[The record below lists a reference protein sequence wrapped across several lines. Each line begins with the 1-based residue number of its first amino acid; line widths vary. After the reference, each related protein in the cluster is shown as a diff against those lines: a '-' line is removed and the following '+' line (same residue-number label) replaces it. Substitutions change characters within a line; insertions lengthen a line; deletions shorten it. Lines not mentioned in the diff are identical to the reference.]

1 MKLTIITA
9 DNAVYKDGVSYSDLD
24 LSTCGIPED
33 VWALQWQDTS
43 GWIENKSALVQ
54 NQDVTELPI
63 WANACLTKWDE
74 AKAAEE
80 AAAKQAAEE
89 AAAKQAAEEAA
100 AKQAAEEAA
109 QQTTQE

>member
-24 LSTCGIPED
+24 LSSCGIPTN

-43 GWIENKSALVQ
+43 GWIEDKSALVD
-54 NQDVTELPI
+54 NLAITELPA
-63 WANACLTKWDE
+63 WAAACVTKWDE
-74 AKAAEE
+74 AKAEE
-80 AAAKQAAEE
+80 LARIAAEE
-89 AAAKQAAEEAA
+89 AAVL
-100 AKQAAEEAA
+100 AA

>member
-9 DNAVYKDGVSYSDLD
+9 DNAVYKDNVSYLDLD
-24 LSTCGIPED
+24 LSSCGIPTN

-43 GWIENKSALVQ
+43 GWVEDKSALVD
-54 NQDVTELPI
+54 NLSITELPA

-80 AAAKQAAEE
+80 AAILAA
-89 AAAKQAAEEAA
+89 Q
-100 AKQAAEEAA
+100 QAAEEAA
-109 QQTTQE
+109 QQAVEE